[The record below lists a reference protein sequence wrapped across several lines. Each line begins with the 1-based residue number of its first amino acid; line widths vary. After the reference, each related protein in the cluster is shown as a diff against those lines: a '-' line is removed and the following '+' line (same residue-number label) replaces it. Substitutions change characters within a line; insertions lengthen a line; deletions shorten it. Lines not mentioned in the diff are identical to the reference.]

1 MRTSARFISTVSA
14 ICAISDISQ
23 KGMSILFTLDEFDL
37 EHISQA
43 AGLFPGRVLFSP
55 GDKAVLTLKLKKGED
70 PLRMASK
77 LVESYQALIPPEAA
91 KSPGPEGGGGKD

>member
-1 MRTSARFISTVSA
+1 M
-14 ICAISDISQ
+14 
-23 KGMSILFTLDEFDL
+23 
-37 EHISQA
+37 
-43 AGLFPGRVLFSP
+43 LFSP